1 MIDTDRYKI
10 RDDVV
15 WMWNDSFDAYDE
27 EKKEW
32 MNGIEHANWQLWEY
46 IECPAEK
53 GGYTLMDD
61 RGSDKTYEPW
71 FQVLPALKFECE
83 IDARMEAIM
92 DLPRIIQ
99 EIKRLQD
106 ALKEAV
112 EVVKEMESM
121 AYADA
126 DADKFANH
134 ALEFIG
140 NVRELIE

>member
-1 MIDTDRYKI
+1 MIDTDKYKI
-10 RDDVV
+10 REDVV
-15 WMWNDSFDAYDE
+15 WVWNDSPDDE
-27 EKKEW
+27 GW
-32 MNGIEHANWQLWEY
+32 VLWEY
-46 IECPAEK
+46 KECPAEK
-53 GGYTLMDD
+53 GGYTLMDG

-71 FQVLPALKFECE
+71 FQVLPALKFACD
-83 IDARMEAIM
+83 IDEKMQAIM
-92 DLPRIIQ
+92 DLPHIIQ
-99 EIKRLQD
+99 EVKRLQD

-140 NVRELIE
+140 NVKEMIE

>member
-1 MIDTDRYKI
+1 MIDTDKYKI

-15 WMWNDSFDAYDE
+15 WIWNDYPDD
-27 EKKEW
+27 KGW
-32 MNGIEHANWQLWEY
+32 VLWEY
-46 IECPAEK
+46 KECPAEK
-53 GGYTLMDD
+53 GGYPV
-61 RGSDKTYEPW
+61 GSDPETTYEPCN
-71 FQVLPALKFECE
+71 QVLPSLIFQCK
-83 IDARMEAIM
+83 IDERMNAIT
-92 DLPRIIQ
+92 DLPLIIQ
-99 EIKRLQD
+99 EVKRLQD

-112 EVVKEMESM
+112 EVVKEMENM